1 MRSPLDKHT
10 GQTDK
15 PDCLDVSPERLE
27 AMSPSELA
35 DAMEQ
40 ALDAMTEETYDPA
53 VIHAYLDALDRKTPM
68 PEPPDAE
75 EAYADFQRKLQ
86 TALPGES
93 VEALPQKT
101 KRTGNVRRI
110 FRASLAA
117 ALLIA
122 CLLGSMVAAQAVG
135 LDVFGAL
142 AHWTDSLFSFGTE
155 QTINELYHPIGST
168 SSAGSTSG
176 SNQSME
182 AVPEE
187 FSALQTTMEQWGLP
201 LYIPI
206 VPESFEVQDSLLFID
221 PDAESITFTIIYKQG
236 SDHITFNVEQNDNQ
250 SVTIYEKD
258 SNHVEIYEYG
268 GTVYYI
274 YNNNDNT
281 AVVWNID
288 NLEYSLLTN
297 LPADELKELIQS
309 IYVLKE

>member
-155 QTINELYHPIGST
+155 QRIDKPYYPSEPATSARQADGSDQ
-168 SSAGSTSG
+168 ST
-176 SNQSME
+176 E

-187 FSALQTTMEQWGLP
+187 FSALQTTMEQRGLS
-201 LYIPI
+201 LYVPIIP
-206 VPESFEVQDSLLFID
+206 EEFEVQDSLLFID
-221 PDAESITFTIIYKQG
+221 PNTESVTFTIIYKQG
-236 SDHITFNVEQNDNQ
+236 SDHIIFNIEQRDGP
-250 SVTIYEKD
+250 SATIYEKD
-258 SNHVEIYEYG
+258 NEHVETYEYG
-268 GTVYYI
+268 DIIYYI
-274 YNNNDNT
+274 YNNNDSI
-281 AVVWNID
+281 AVVWSID
-288 NLEYSLLTN
+288 SLEYSLFTN
-297 LPADELKELIQS
+297 LPADELKEIIQS
-309 IYVLKE
+309 MY

>member
-142 AHWTDSLFSFGTE
+142 AHWTGSLFSFGTE
-155 QTINELYHPIGST
+155 QRIDKPYYPSEPATSARQADGSDQ
-168 SSAGSTSG
+168 ST
-176 SNQSME
+176 E

-187 FSALQTTMEQWGLP
+187 FSALQTTMEQRGLP
-201 LYIPI
+201 LYVPI
-206 VPESFEVQDSLLFID
+206 VPEGFEAQDSLLFID
-221 PDAESITFTIIYKQG
+221 PDTENITFTVTYMRGFDYIIFSIG
-236 SDHITFNVEQNDNQ
+236 Q
-250 SVTIYEKD
+250 SNEPSVMLYEKD
-258 SNHVEIYEYG
+258 SEHVNPYEYD
-268 GTVYYI
+268 GTIHYI
-274 YNNNDNT
+274 FNNSDSAT
-281 AVVWNID
+281 VVWNID

-297 LPADELKELIQS
+297 LSADELKEIIQS
-309 IYVLKE
+309 IY